1 MSSKKNVIQDAYKSG
16 LSNLSGSG
24 ALKGLGLASLVTRVK
39 SPTDLTKYLMTGANL
54 INTAG
59 KVRGAID
66 KANNASSKT
75 SDAGI
80 TNPTEIPTA
89 VYPTVTP
96 RANYSDMYSAYEQAM
111 NARANAY
118 NAMSNAEAKDVARQ
132 LQIIGNQNK
141 NALYGTQGVRGQDVS
156 ETSLLQNEMSTG
168 TTQSGVRSAY
178 DTAMR
183 EVGMSKDQNLAET
196 DRLMGNQQVNY
207 ENQRQELANQYLRDV
222 DDFNRQKENN
232 AELKAISDKANDTI
246 YKQQAFED
254 FGTDYSTVKAY
265 NKAISK
271 LKRDKTPS
279 NDWKIN
285 YLREKRDALQKEVD
299 KQKLAAQKN
308 AYSKSLTKYKSTDQI
323 DRAIAKILSDGNTS
337 NDWKLPYLNK
347 YRTIL
352 NRQEVAA
359 RKAAKAA
366 KKGRSKSKG
375 GGGGTDDDNKTN
387 GANAIENAAIEF
399 VNNNKGVTV
408 NSATVDYYLATTDY
422 NQAQKE
428 AFKAYMQK
436 HGAGYTRRR

>member
-1 MSSKKNVIQDAYKSG
+1 MAGATGLAKSG
-16 LSNLSGSG
+16 NLS
-24 ALKGLGLASLVTRVK
+24 GLASLIAGA
-39 SPTDLTKYLMTGANL
+39 SPTDLTKYLSTGGKLLNTVKKTTNA
-54 INTAG
+54 IN
-59 KVRGAID
+59 
-66 KANNASSKT
+66 KAKEASSKT
-75 SDAGI
+75 NTAAGDTSD
-80 TNPTEIPTA
+80 TTQTPTA

-118 NAMSNAEAKDVARQ
+118 NAQSNADAADIARQ
-132 LQIIGNQNK
+132 LQIVGNQGK
-141 NALYGTQGVRGQDVS
+141 SALYGAQGVRGQDVS

-168 TTQSGVRSAY
+168 NTQGGVRSAY
-178 DTAMR
+178 DSAMR
-183 EVGMSKDQNLAET
+183 EVGMAKDQNLADT
-196 DRLMGNQQVNY
+196 DRLLGNQQVSY
-207 ENQRQELANQYLRDV
+207 ENQLQDLANQYLRDV

-375 GGGGTDDDNKTN
+375 GGGGTYDGGKDDKTKVKRDEKVREKALKDLKGPISIDSTN
-387 GANAIENAAIEF
+387 MWNFYYHDAAI
-399 VNNNKGVTV
+399 NKK
-408 NSATVDYYLATTDY
+408 N
-422 NQAQKE
+422 K
-428 AFKAYMQK
+428 
-436 HGAGYTRRR
+436 

>member
-24 ALKGLGLASLVTRVK
+24 ALKGLGLASLVTK
-39 SPTDLTKYLMTGANL
+39 ATSPTDLTKYLMTGANL
-54 INTAG
+54 LNTAG

-75 SDAGI
+75 SDAEV
-80 TNPTEIPTA
+80 TNLTEIPTT

-111 NARANAY
+111 NDRANAY
-118 NAMSNAEAKDVARQ
+118 NAMSNAETKDVARQ

-178 DTAMR
+178 DAAMR

-207 ENQRQELANQYLRDV
+207 ENQRQELANQYIRDV
-222 DDFNRQKENN
+222 DDFKNSVAHNKRLAEVDNETALRQIQKEMFV
-232 AELKAISDKANDTI
+232 NDTSEMKTI
-246 YKQQAFED
+246 
-254 FGTDYSTVKAY
+254 KAY
-265 NKAISK
+265 NRAIK
-271 LKRDKTPS
+271 QLKKDGDAT

-285 YLREKRDALQKEVD
+285 YLREKRDALQVEVD

>member
-1 MSSKKNVIQDAYKSG
+1 MSIKKDTIQNAYKAG
-16 LSNLSGSG
+16 TTRQYPNMPL
-24 ALKGLGLASLVTRVK
+24 AQEEYLK
-39 SPTDLTKYLMTGANL
+39 TKKQQQAAVFPAAVPAN
-54 INTAG
+54 
-59 KVRGAID
+59 
-66 KANNASSKT
+66 S
-75 SDAGI
+75 
-80 TNPTEIPTA
+80 
-89 VYPTVTP
+89 
-96 RANYSDMYSAYEQAM
+96 YSDMYSAYEQAM
-111 NARANAY
+111 NDRANAY

-156 ETSLLQNEMSTG
+156 KTSLLQNEMSTG

-178 DTAMR
+178 DSAMR

-196 DRLMGNQQVNY
+196 DRLMGNQQANY
-207 ENQRQELANQYLRDV
+207 ENKRQELANQYTRDV
-222 DDFNRQKENN
+222 DDFNRGVEHNKRLAEVDNETALRQIQKEMFV
-232 AELKAISDKANDTI
+232 NDTSEMKTI
-246 YKQQAFED
+246 
-254 FGTDYSTVKAY
+254 KAY
-265 NKAISK
+265 NRAIK
-271 LKRDKTPS
+271 QLKKDGDAT

-366 KKGRSKSKG
+366 KKGSSRSKSGSKS
-375 GGGGTDDDNKTN
+375 KSSS
-387 GANAIENAAIEF
+387 
-399 VNNNKGVTV
+399 NNNNNNNNNGNNKKKKKDKYAGVSLDSSNKFNV
-408 NSATVDYYLATTDY
+408 NYFNTPANFDEINRAL
-422 NQAQKE
+422 K
-428 AFKAYMQK
+428 KIK
-436 HGAGYTRRR
+436 

>member
-1 MSSKKNVIQDAYKSG
+1 MSIKKDTIQNAYKAG
-16 LSNLSGSG
+16 TTRQYPNMPL
-24 ALKGLGLASLVTRVK
+24 AQEEYLK
-39 SPTDLTKYLMTGANL
+39 TKKQQHAAAFPAAVPAN
-54 INTAG
+54 
-59 KVRGAID
+59 
-66 KANNASSKT
+66 S
-75 SDAGI
+75 
-80 TNPTEIPTA
+80 
-89 VYPTVTP
+89 
-96 RANYSDMYSAYEQAM
+96 YSDMYSAYEQAM
-111 NARANAY
+111 NDRANAY
-118 NAMSNAEAKDVARQ
+118 NAMSNAETKDVARQ

-168 TTQSGVRSAY
+168 ATQSGVRSAY

-196 DRLMGNQQVNY
+196 DRLMGNQQANY

-222 DDFNRQKENN
+222 DDFNRQKEYN

-352 NRQEVAA
+352 NRKEVAA

-366 KKGRSKSKG
+366 KKGRSRG
-375 GGGGTDDDNKTN
+375 GGGGKSSSKS
-387 GANAIENAAIEF
+387 
-399 VNNNKGVTV
+399 NNNNNNNNNNNGNNKKKKKDKYAGVSLDSSNKFNV
-408 NSATVDYYLATTDY
+408 NYFNTPANFDEINRAL
-422 NQAQKE
+422 K
-428 AFKAYMQK
+428 KIK
-436 HGAGYTRRR
+436 

>member
-24 ALKGLGLASLVTRVK
+24 ALKGLGLASLVTKVK
-39 SPTDLTKYLMTGANL
+39 SPTDLTKYLTTGANL
-54 INTAG
+54 LNTVG
-59 KVRGAID
+59 KVRTAID
-66 KANNASSKT
+66 KANNASIKT
-75 SDAGI
+75 SDAGV
-80 TNPTEIPTA
+80 TNPTEIPTT

-207 ENQRQELANQYLRDV
+207 ENKRQELANQYLRDV
-222 DDFNRQKENN
+222 DDFNRQKEYN

-271 LKRDKTPS
+271 LKRDGDPS
-279 NDWKIN
+279 NDWKIE
-285 YLREKRDALQKEVD
+285 YLRTERDKLKKEVD
-299 KQKLAAQKN
+299 KKKLAAQKN
-308 AYSKSLTKYKSTDQI
+308 AYSKSLSKYKSTDQI

-366 KKGRSKSKG
+366 KKGRSKG
-375 GGGGTDDDNKTN
+375 GGKSKSGSKS
-387 GANAIENAAIEF
+387 
-399 VNNNKGVTV
+399 NNNNNNNNNNGNNKKKKKDKYAGVSLDSSNKFNV
-408 NSATVDYYLATTDY
+408 NYFNTPANFDEINRAL
-422 NQAQKE
+422 K
-428 AFKAYMQK
+428 KIK
-436 HGAGYTRRR
+436 

>member
-24 ALKGLGLASLVTRVK
+24 ALKGSGLASLVTKVK
-39 SPTDLTKYLMTGANL
+39 SPTDLTKYLTTGANL
-54 INTAG
+54 LNTVG
-59 KVRGAID
+59 KVRTAID
-66 KANNASSKT
+66 KANNASIKT
-75 SDAGI
+75 SDAGV
-80 TNPTEIPTA
+80 TNPTEIPTT

-118 NAMSNAEAKDVARQ
+118 NAMSNAEAADVARQ

-222 DDFNRQKENN
+222 DDFNRQKEYN

-308 AYSKSLTKYKSTDQI
+308 AYSKSLSKYKSTDQI

-366 KKGRSKSKG
+366 KKGRSKG
-375 GGGGTDDDNKTN
+375 GGKSKSGSKS
-387 GANAIENAAIEF
+387 
-399 VNNNKGVTV
+399 NNNNNNNNNNGNNKKKKKDKYAGVSLDSSNKFNV
-408 NSATVDYYLATTDY
+408 NYFNTPANFDEINRAL
-422 NQAQKE
+422 K
-428 AFKAYMQK
+428 KIK
-436 HGAGYTRRR
+436 

>member
-24 ALKGLGLASLVTRVK
+24 ALKGLGLASLVTKVK
-39 SPTDLTKYLMTGANL
+39 TPTDLTKYLTTGAKL
-54 INTAG
+54 LNTVG
-59 KVRGAID
+59 KVTSAVD
-66 KANNASSKT
+66 KAKNASSKT
-75 SDAGI
+75 SAAGVA
-80 TNPTEIPTA
+80 NPTEIPTA

-118 NAMSNAEAKDVARQ
+118 NAQSNADAADIARQ
-132 LQIIGNQNK
+132 LQIVGNQGK
-141 NALYGTQGVRGQDVS
+141 SALYGAQGVRGQDVS

-168 TTQSGVRSAY
+168 NTQGGVRSAY
-178 DTAMR
+178 DSAMR
-183 EVGMSKDQNLAET
+183 EVGMAKDQNLADT
-196 DRLMGNQQVNY
+196 DRLLGNQQVSY
-207 ENQRQELANQYLRDV
+207 ENQLQDLANQYLRDT
-222 DDFNRQKENN
+222 DDLKRQQEYD
-232 AELKAISDKANDTI
+232 AELKTISDKANDTI
-246 YKQQAFED
+246 YEQQAFED

-271 LKRDKTPS
+271 LKRDGDPS
-279 NDWKIN
+279 NDWKIE
-285 YLREKRDALQKEVD
+285 YLRTERDKLKKEVD
-299 KQKLAAQKN
+299 KKKLAEQKN
-308 AYSKSLTKYKSTDQI
+308 KYSKSLSKYKSTDQI
-323 DRAIAKILSDGNTS
+323 DRAIAAILSDGDTT
-337 NDWKLPYLNK
+337 NDWKLSYLNK

-352 NRQEVAA
+352 NRKEVAA

-366 KKGRSKSKG
+366 KKGSKSKG
-375 GGGGTDDDNKTN
+375 GGGDDGGGTS
-387 GANAIENAAIEF
+387 GANAIENAAIDF

>member
-24 ALKGLGLASLVTRVK
+24 ALKGLGLASLVTK
-39 SPTDLTKYLMTGANL
+39 ATSPTDLTKYLMTGANL

-59 KVRGAID
+59 KVRSAID

-75 SDAGI
+75 SAAGV

-89 VYPTVTP
+89 VYPTVAP

-118 NAMSNAEAKDVARQ
+118 NAMSNAETKDVARQ

-196 DRLMGNQQVNY
+196 DRLMGNQQANY

-222 DDFNRQKENN
+222 DDFNRQKEYN

-279 NDWKIN
+279 NDWKIE
-285 YLREKRDALQKEVD
+285 YLRTERDKLKKEVD
-299 KQKLAAQKN
+299 KKKLAAQKN

-323 DRAIAKILSDGNTS
+323 DRDIAKILSDGNTS

-366 KKGRSKSKG
+366 KKGRSKG
-375 GGGGTDDDNKTN
+375 GGGGTDDGGKDDKTKIKRDEKVREKALKDLKGPISIDSTN
-387 GANAIENAAIEF
+387 MWNFYYHDAAI
-399 VNNNKGVTV
+399 NKK
-408 NSATVDYYLATTDY
+408 N
-422 NQAQKE
+422 K
-428 AFKAYMQK
+428 
-436 HGAGYTRRR
+436 

>member
-1 MSSKKNVIQDAYKSG
+1 MSIKKDTIQNAYKA
-16 LSNLSGSG
+16 GSTRQYPNMPL
-24 ALKGLGLASLVTRVK
+24 AQEEYLK
-39 SPTDLTKYLMTGANL
+39 TKKQQQAAAFPAAVPANSYL
-54 INTAG
+54 
-59 KVRGAID
+59 
-66 KANNASSKT
+66 
-75 SDAGI
+75 
-80 TNPTEIPTA
+80 
-89 VYPTVTP
+89 
-96 RANYSDMYSAYEQAM
+96 DMYGAYEQAM

-118 NAMSNAEAKDVARQ
+118 NAQSNAEAADIARQ

-196 DRLMGNQQVNY
+196 DRLMGNQQANY

-366 KKGRSKSKG
+366 KKSKSKG
-375 GGGGTDDDNKTN
+375 GGGGTDGGGKDDKTKIKRDEKVREKALKDLKGPISIDSTN
-387 GANAIENAAIEF
+387 MWNFYYHDAAI
-399 VNNNKGVTV
+399 NKK
-408 NSATVDYYLATTDY
+408 N
-422 NQAQKE
+422 K
-428 AFKAYMQK
+428 
-436 HGAGYTRRR
+436 